1 MQAILKHYTFS
12 LIFMAACLGL
22 AAWYG
27 LSSTGTL
34 GGMAQILW
42 IVFVLSILEISLSFD
57 NAVVNASVLKE
68 MDEVWQR
75 RFLTWG
81 IAFAVFGMR
90 IVFPLAIVAIA
101 ANVGPIEA
109 AQLSLNNPREYER
122 LVSSAHVG
130 IAGFGGAFLA
140 MVGLKFFFDRDK
152 DVHWIRWIEEQLSK
166 FAALPA
172 AEIALLLLVLWGISS
187 LLPSDEAL
195 TFVIAGILGLVT
207 FIAVEG
213 LNTIL
218 EISEEKKRLAGAAV
232 RSGLGGFLY
241 LNVLDASF
249 SFDGVIG
256 AFALSNN
263 MVIIALGLSI
273 GAMFVRSMT
282 IHLVRQGTLAQYRFL
297 ALPYS
302 RDDHRRDRRGVDRL
316 VPVVVGPLQQAP
328 SGSGRCSPSHSLR
341 LHVVL
346 LEEVVKRWAAD
357 PEQLGSV
364 RDVPLAARQRLADHA
379 PIGLFARRLQ
389 VEHVLSGLVSAG
401 EVKVIRSDQLALCH
415 DDGALDPVFQLAD
428 VARPGPGVDGRQCIG
443 REALDLRV
451 HLPRKTRQEVLC
463 QQHGIARPLGQSRD
477 LHDDFRQAVEQVL
490 PKTSGGNHRF

>member
-1 MQAILKHYTFS
+1 MQTILKHYTFS
-12 LIFMAACLGL
+12 LLFTAVCLGL

-27 LSSTGTL
+27 WASSGTV
-34 GGMAQILW
+34 GGMAQVLW
-42 IVFVLSILEISLSFD
+42 IVLVLSILEVSLSFD

-90 IVFPLAIVAIA
+90 IVFPVAIVAIA
-101 ANVGPIEA
+101 ASVGPIEA
-109 AQLSLNNPREYER
+109 VRLSLNNPAEYER
-122 LVSSAHVG
+122 LVESAHVG

-140 MVGLKFFFDRDK
+140 MVGLKFFFDNDK
-152 DVHWIRWIEEQLSK
+152 DIHWIGAIERQLAK

-187 LLPSDEAL
+187 LLEPGDAL
-195 TFVIAGILGLVT
+195 TFLVAGMLGLVT

-213 LNTIL
+213 VNTIL

-263 MVIIALGLSI
+263 MVVIALGLSI

-297 ALPYS
+297 EHGAFWAIITLGAIMLASASPALHIPETIT
-302 RDDHRRDRRGVDRL
+302 GIIGAVL
-316 VPVVVGPLQQAP
+316 IGL
-328 SGSGRCSPSHSLR
+328 SL
-341 LHVVL
+341 
-346 LEEVVKRWAAD
+346 WW
-357 PEQLGSV
+357 SV
-364 RDVPLAARQRLADHA
+364 R
-379 PIGLFARRLQ
+379 FNRRNPEP
-389 VEHVLSGLVSAG
+389 VE
-401 EVKVIRSDQLALCH
+401 
-415 DDGALDPVFQLAD
+415 
-428 VARPGPGVDGRQCIG
+428 
-443 REALDLRV
+443 EAVRGD
-451 HLPRKTRQEVLC
+451 
-463 QQHGIARPLGQSRD
+463 
-477 LHDDFRQAVEQVL
+477 
-490 PKTSGGNHRF
+490 